1 MRDAIGGTFMLRI
14 LIIFIAFY
22 IIFMCFAVAY
32 AKTFRLKNNVID
44 RLEHSQFQ
52 GSGDSGV
59 INDIDEYLYSNDY
72 NFPGANHS
80 QVSNHCTKVSGNVS
94 GNLTSKGACIVPKDS
109 GNNRYYQVYLY
120 IVYYFPFFHWEV
132 VMPVGGETEVIPEE
146 VILE

>member
-14 LIIFIAFY
+14 LIIFIVLY
-22 IIFMCFAVAY
+22 IVFMCFAVSY
-32 AKTFRLKNNVID
+32 AKTFRLKNKVID
-44 RLEHSQFQ
+44 ILEQQ

-59 INDIDEYLYSNDY
+59 INDIDEYLASNAY
-72 NFPGANHS
+72 NFPGTNHS
-80 QVSNHCTKVSGNVS
+80 QVYNHCPNASE
-94 GNLTSKGACIVPKDS
+94 NLTSKGACIVPKDS